1 MSFLVIDCE
10 SSDLIRE
17 DVPLGDASQ
26 PWAVSVAADL
36 CSDDGQSL
44 AFFHTH
50 IRSEGRAIKEGAR
63 AIHGISTR
71 DAGRN
76 GVSEVTAIGFLI
88 GLAAQATTVVG
99 HGLSFDKQLIESL
112 LIRRGKDVRM
122 WTRPG
127 LASVCTMLT
136 AAPFCKI
143 PSNHESGGWK
153 WPSLDETLAAFAMPP
168 RPTPHSAWSDAQATK
183 AIFMHLRALGA
194 MEAAA

>member
-10 SSDLIRE
+10 SSDLIRK

-63 AIHGISTR
+63 AVHGISTR

-76 GVSEVTAIGFLI
+76 GVSEVTAIGMLI
-88 GLAAQATTVVG
+88 GLAAQATVLVA
-99 HGLSFDKQLIESL
+99 HNVDFDKQLVESL

-127 LASVCTMLT
+127 LTSCCTMLA
-136 AAPFCKI
+136 AAPFCKL
-143 PSNHESGGWK
+143 PTDHESGSYQ
-153 WPSLDETLAAFAMPP
+153 WPSLDAACQIILGEKP
-168 RPTPHSAWSDAQATK
+168 REGAHSAWDDCQRAKRLFLQ
-183 AIFMHLRALGA
+183 LRPRGAL
-194 MEAAA
+194 EAA